1 MPQDVRD
8 LVSSRGT
15 LRPLGI
21 VSYAE
26 ADARI
31 HAELIANIV
40 LRERA
45 AELPAGTAT
54 TPVVILTLAR
64 LRDHLQGWYALSTSA
79 AFVDAALGFMR
90 EAQPEDAL
98 LCLEEVVLYLTRLD
112 LWLDL
117 HLPWYE
123 LNETMLRTLET
134 KDGQN

>member
-1 MPQDVRD
+1 
-8 LVSSRGT
+8 
-15 LRPLGI
+15 
-21 VSYAE
+21 
-26 ADARI
+26 
-31 HAELIANIV
+31 